1 MKKRGACKLEPD
13 PAVEQVERGDARKRT
28 AEAHERPFQ
37 QKGHANV
44 MGGRAHQPEQLQFPH
59 AGEHGEPDAV
69 GHHEG
74 RGHDQQDARK
84 RDNDAHE
91 LDEGVEMVYP
101 LPAVLHLLHAVQVF
115 QIVGEALDLGQTVER
130 ALRIHFNGRRQK
142 VIGHAAQHVAVT
154 AQLL

>member
-59 AGEHGEPDAV
+59 AGEHGELTTSEV
-69 GHHEG
+69 GVFCTISTIAAI
-74 RGHDQQDARK
+74 DIRK
-84 RDNDAHE
+84 Y
-91 LDEGVEMVYP
+91 LVVTMV
-101 LPAVLHLLHAVQVF
+101 A
-115 QIVGEALDLGQTVER
+115 
-130 ALRIHFNGRRQK
+130 ALRLQVVGNSTSRCWKTTSGQPEE
-142 VIGHAAQHVAVT
+142 GM
-154 AQLL
+154 L